1 MLIML
6 TKFGFKKK
14 HHYHL
19 ISQYNLFHFQFSRAQ
34 PFLEVMPNTCV
45 QGCPSRNLTS
55 NLSLASRHLQMRRK
69 KQLQGDQHLACDQLL
84 GRDLVTYGYMGVPK
98 SWGYPQSSSIS
109 NDGIFHELNLHF
121 WIPPFYGNPHILIHM
136 ATMLTSCCCGDCS
149 NSLNLRIGKRMAV
162 FQDCTGL
169 ALEIQSWSLKN
180 GMILTSPTML

>member
-1 MLIML
+1 ML

-109 NDGIFHELNLHF
+109 NDGIFHELNHQASLGFSVMVFRHGLGYPLETF
-121 WIPPFYGNPHILIHM
+121 CQDGSQGNPHSWYLAFIVD
-136 ATMLTSCCCGDCS
+136 G
-149 NSLNLRIGKRMAV
+149 LRWLVG
-162 FQDCTGL
+162 
-169 ALEIQSWSLKN
+169 
-180 GMILTSPTML
+180 